1 MPQYGTPGGAV
12 DAPWPV
18 CGAGVDGVAA
28 ANGGVLGARRSPLEE
43 IRGNI
48 RAAGLTAVER
58 NGRFERTGGDGARG

>member
-1 MPQYGTPGGAV
+1 MDGTSRSSRRAS
-12 DAPWPV
+12 ATAFTSSKPV
-18 CGAGVDGVAA
+18 VGVAA
-28 ANGGVLGARRSPLEE
+28 ADGGVLGARRSPLEE